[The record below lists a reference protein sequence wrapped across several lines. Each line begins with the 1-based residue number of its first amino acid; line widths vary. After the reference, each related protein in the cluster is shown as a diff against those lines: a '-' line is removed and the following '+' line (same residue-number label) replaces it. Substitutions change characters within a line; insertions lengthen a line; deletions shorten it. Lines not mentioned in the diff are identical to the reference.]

1 MKLLEKIALWL
12 FDLIDKYIHQR
23 NIINFINQRSITIKN
38 FIDVGAHKGKYTDL
52 ILNNFDANKVFLIEP
67 QKNIYNYLRFKYKY
81 NSKINIFNFAASNVN
96 KTKKFYINKH
106 DLTSSLVELNQK
118 NQYLNIKSKLF
129 GTNLKGMI
137 KSKKI
142 VKTMKLNSL
151 INKMKIPKID
161 LIKIDTEGHEL
172 EVLKGLGSKIK
183 IIKVILI
190 EFHNSSAYLG
200 YDSKKIEAILKK
212 NNFKL
217 EKKIKFPFTTWEDRF
232 YFNKKINL
240 I

>member
-23 NIINFINQRSITIKN
+23 NIINFINDRNLTIKN
-38 FIDVGAHKGKYTDL
+38 FIDVGSHKGKYTDL
-52 ILNNFDANKVFLIEP
+52 ILNNFETNKAFLIEP
-67 QKNIYNYLRFKYKY
+67 QKNIFNYLRYKYKHK
-81 NSKINIFNFAASNVN
+81 NRVKIFNFAASNKN
-96 KTKKFYINKH
+96 KTRKFYINKH
-106 DLTSSLVELNQK
+106 DLTSSLAELNQK
-118 NQYLNIKSKLF
+118 NQYLNIKSRLF

-142 VKTMKLNSL
+142 VKTLKLSSL
-151 INKMKIPKID
+151 IDKMKIHEID

-172 EVLKGLGSKIK
+172 EVLEGLGSKIK

-200 YDSKKIEAILKK
+200 YNSKKIEMILKK

>member
-23 NIINFINQRSITIKN
+23 NIINFINDRGLNIKN

-52 ILNNFDANKVFLIEP
+52 ILDNFDTSRAFLIEP
-67 QKNIYNYLRFKYKY
+67 QRNIYNYLRNKYK
-81 NSKINIFNFAASNVN
+81 NKNKINIFNFAASNKN
-96 KTKKFYINKH
+96 KIKKFYINKH
-106 DLTSSLVELNQK
+106 DLTSSLAELNQK
-118 NQYLNIKSKLF
+118 NQYLNIKSRLF

-137 KSKKI
+137 KSKRK
-142 VKTMKLNSL
+142 VKTMKLDSL
-151 INKMKIPKID
+151 INKMKILKID

-172 EVLKGLGSKIK
+172 EVLEGLGNKIK
-183 IIKVILI
+183 RIKVILI
-190 EFHNSSAYLG
+190 EFHNSSTYLG
-200 YDSKKIEAILKK
+200 YNSRKIEMILKK

-232 YFNKKINL
+232 YFNKRINL
-240 I
+240 V

>member
-23 NIINFINQRSITIKN
+23 NIKNFINEKNLTINN

-52 ILNNFDANKVFLIEP
+52 VLNNFDTNKVFLIEP
-67 QKNIYNYLRFKYKY
+67 QKNIYNYLRYKYKY
-81 NSKINIFNFAASNVN
+81 KSKVNIFNFAASNEN
-96 KTKKFYINKH
+96 KTKKFYVNKH
-106 DLTSSLVELNQK
+106 DLTSSLAKLDHK
-118 NQYLNIKSKLF
+118 NQYLNIKSRLF

-137 KSKKI
+137 KSSKI

-151 INKMKIPKID
+151 ISKMKIPKID

-172 EVLKGLGSKIK
+172 EVLEGLGSKIK

-190 EFHNSSAYLG
+190 EFHNSSTYLG
-200 YDSKKIEAILKK
+200 YNSKKIEMILKK

-232 YFNKKINL
+232 YFNKRINL

>member
-23 NIINFINQRSITIKN
+23 NIINFINDRNLTIKN

-52 ILNNFDANKVFLIEP
+52 ILNNFETNKAFLIEP
-67 QKNIYNYLRFKYKY
+67 QKNIFNYLRYKYKHK
-81 NSKINIFNFAASNVN
+81 NRVKIFNFAASNKN
-96 KTKKFYINKH
+96 KTRKFYINKH
-106 DLTSSLVELNQK
+106 DLTSSLAELNQK
-118 NQYLNIKSKLF
+118 NQYLNIKSRLF

-142 VKTMKLNSL
+142 VKTLKLSSL
-151 INKMKIPKID
+151 IDKMKIHEID

-172 EVLKGLGSKIK
+172 EVLEGLGSKIK

-200 YDSKKIEAILKK
+200 YNSKKIEMILKK

>member
-1 MKLLEKIALWL
+1 M
-12 FDLIDKYIHQR
+12 Y
-23 NIINFINQRSITIKN
+23 
-38 FIDVGAHKGKYTDL
+38 L
-52 ILNNFDANKVFLIEP
+52 ILPL
-67 QKNIYNYLRFKYKY
+67 QM
-81 NSKINIFNFAASNVN
+81 KI
-96 KTKKFYINKH
+96 KKKKFYINKH
-106 DLTSSLVELNQK
+106 DLTSSLAELNEN
-118 NQYLNIKSKLF
+118 NQYLNIKSRLF

-137 KSKKI
+137 ESKKI

-151 INKMKIPKID
+151 IIKMKIPKID

-172 EVLKGLGSKIK
+172 EVLEGLGSKIK

-190 EFHNSSAYLG
+190 EFHNSSTYLG
-200 YDSKKIEAILKK
+200 YNSKKIEMLLKK

-232 YFNKKINL
+232 YFNKRINL